1 MTILENLVKELA
13 TEKNNGVES
22 YLFAIQYTNDIVS
35 VVEMVIAEIAKNIDI
50 FTVSNK
56 NGNAQLKFKATKQ
69 VKEILKKYETVAT
82 FKTETVE
89 KMNAQSD
96 KINRGHCIEMLLF
109 GYTENEVLKS
119 QSKIDGV
126 FNGKNVQVKSSLI
139 SFNEKGKN
147 NGTSAATIV
156 KKTA

>member
-1 MTILENLVKELA
+1 MTILENLIKELT
-13 TEKNNGVES
+13 TEKSNSVES

-35 VVEMVIAEIAKNIDI
+35 VVEMAIAEIAKNIDM

-56 NGNAQLKFKATKQ
+56 NDNAQLKFKATKQ

-82 FKTETVE
+82 FDTATVE
-89 KMNAQSD
+89 KMNAESG
-96 KINRGHCIEMLLF
+96 KINRGHCIEILLF
-109 GYTENEVLKS
+109 KYTETEVLAS

-139 SFNEKGKN
+139 SFTKAGKN

-156 KKTA
+156 KKIA

>member
-1 MTILENLVKELA
+1 MTILENLVKELT

-35 VVEMVIAEIAKNIDI
+35 VVEMAIAEIAKNIDM

-69 VKEILKKYETVAT
+69 VKEILKKY
-82 FKTETVE
+82 ETVE

-139 SFNEKGKN
+139 SFNENGKS

-156 KKTA
+156 KKIA

>member
-1 MTILENLVKELA
+1 MTILENLIKEL
-13 TEKNNGVES
+13 TIEKNNGVES
-22 YLFAIQYTNDIVS
+22 YLFAIQYTSDIVS
-35 VVEMVIAEIAKNIDI
+35 VVEMVIAEIAKNIDM

-89 KMNAQSD
+89 KMSAQSD

-119 QSKIDGV
+119 QSKIDV
-126 FNGKNVQVKSSLI
+126 CLMIKIFK
-139 SFNEKGKN
+139 
-147 NGTSAATIV
+147 
-156 KKTA
+156 